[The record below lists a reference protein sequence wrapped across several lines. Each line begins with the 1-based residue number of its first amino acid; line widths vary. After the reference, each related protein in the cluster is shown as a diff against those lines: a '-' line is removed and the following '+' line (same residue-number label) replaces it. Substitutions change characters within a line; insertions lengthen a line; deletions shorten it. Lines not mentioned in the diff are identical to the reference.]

1 MPPMPPPNQPRITLA
16 AIEEMAEKKPR
27 RKQLAREEPNLL
39 RAPRVDGKDWS
50 IQFPFGETLWNSFEM
65 TCKVP
70 SIGLREN
77 PDGGWYTYL
86 KRADASALERVR
98 LWLETVGQYVV
109 LRDCLALS
117 FALDYEREGGDPN
130 KPRTRVGALRY
141 RAKTYDRSP
150 TAETLEAA
158 DQLVQECLS
167 FLRSMTCYETA
178 DVVVAIPPSRPDKPF
193 DLPRHLAKGIGLG
206 IRKADLSDQVVST
219 ERPAL
224 KNVPVA
230 EKLATIRGT
239 ISIAGGGPFR
249 GQTVLLVDDLYQS
262 GITMNYVAMEL
273 LEAGAEAVLGLACEK
288 TCRNDDNVGH
298 SRV

>member
-1 MPPMPPPNQPRITLA
+1 MGGRPRGRIRIAGHALHFADPTMPLPNQPRITLA

-39 RAPRVDGKDWS
+39 RAPLVDGKDWS

-77 PDGGWYTYL
+77 PEGGWYTYL

-130 KPRTRVGALRY
+130 KPQTRVGALRY

-158 DQLVQECLS
+158 DQLV
-167 FLRSMTCYETA
+167 
-178 DVVVAIPPSRPDKPF
+178 
-193 DLPRHLAKGIGLG
+193 
-206 IRKADLSDQVVST
+206 
-219 ERPAL
+219 
-224 KNVPVA
+224 
-230 EKLATIRGT
+230 
-239 ISIAGGGPFR
+239 
-249 GQTVLLVDDLYQS
+249 
-262 GITMNYVAMEL
+262 
-273 LEAGAEAVLGLACEK
+273 
-288 TCRNDDNVGH
+288 
-298 SRV
+298 